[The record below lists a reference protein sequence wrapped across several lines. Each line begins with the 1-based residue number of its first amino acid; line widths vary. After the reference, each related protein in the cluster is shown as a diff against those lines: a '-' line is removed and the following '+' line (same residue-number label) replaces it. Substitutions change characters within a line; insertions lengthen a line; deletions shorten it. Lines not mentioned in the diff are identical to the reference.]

1 MTGQTNV
8 CSIEL
13 MGRLRM
19 TKQCALKDLIELMK
33 IEEKIKKAHEQ
44 STLKK
49 IRTFANSKNRE
60 LIKKA
65 LAK

>member
-1 MTGQTNV
+1 MT
-8 CSIEL
+8 
-13 MGRLRM
+13 R
-19 TKQCALKDLIELMK
+19 QCALKDLIELMK

-49 IRTFANSKNRE
+49 VKNYANFMNRE
-60 LIKKA
+60 LIKKS